1 MSLLY
6 SLVVDEKKFID
17 VDLVI
22 SECGIFSDIERN
34 VVIKNI
40 KNLATRYEKY
50 ELIQIYNQ
58 ILVSSKESDILMTTI
73 TCADAYKDESTLGPL
88 VDLLLTKNQADKSTD
103 TDSLINLRVLCAK
116 AISNY
121 KDTSVVGSLLYCLN
135 NKDEHYKVRLACAD
149 ALGKIGDKFAVTPLI
164 NLVQDDEEKSVYL
177 KESAASALGAIG
189 DERAVDPLVSILEA
203 KQGFLDKFSFLKE
216 RVIEA
221 LGKLNLDNQKVL
233 RALKKSLMDSSPMV
247 RINAIEAIMNS
258 NAENAPELIKSCLKD
273 DNEEVQKNA
282 LIAIYNLEGKDILE
296 EVLSSKIYSE
306 YLKEEA
312 RYLIEEYE
320 DDDYE

>member
-1 MSLLY
+1 M
-6 SLVVDEKKFID
+6 DEKKFID

-40 KNLATRYEKY
+40 KNLETRYEKY

-58 ILVSSKESDILMTTI
+58 ILVSSKEPDILMTTI

-103 TDSLINLRVLCAK
+103 SDSLINLRVLCAK

-273 DNEEVQKNA
+273 DNEEVQRNA
-282 LIAIYNLEGKDILE
+282 LIAMYNLEGRDILE
-296 EVLSSKIYSE
+296 EVLSSEIYSE

>member
-58 ILVSSKESDILMTTI
+58 ILVSSKEPDILMTTI

-273 DNEEVQKNA
+273 DNEEVQRNA
-282 LIAIYNLEGKDILE
+282 LIAMYNLEGRDILE
-296 EVLSSKIYSE
+296 EVLSSEIYSE

-320 DDDYE
+320 DEDYE

>member
-1 MSLLY
+1 MS
-6 SLVVDEKKFID
+6 DKRFID

-22 SECGIFSDIERN
+22 KDCGIDSDIASDK
-34 VVIKNI
+34 VVQNI
-40 KNLATRYEKY
+40 MNLENNYDEY
-50 ELIQIYNQ
+50 ELVQIYNH
-58 ILVSSKESDILMTTI
+58 LLTVAHDPKALLATI
-73 TCADAYKDESTLGPL
+73 TCADKIRDESTLGPL
-88 VDLLLTKNQADKSTD
+88 VDLLLTKTPASKKIEMDD
-103 TDSLINLRVLCAK
+103 LINVRVLCAK

-149 ALGKIGDKFAVTPLI
+149 ALGKIGDKYAVAPLI
-164 NLVQDDEEKSVYL
+164 DLVQDEDEKSVYL

-189 DERAVDPLVSILEA
+189 DLRAVDPLVSILEA

-221 LGKLNLDNQKVL
+221 LGKLNLDNKKVQK
-233 RALKKSLMDSSPMV
+233 ALKKSLLDSSPMV

-258 NAENAPELIKSCLKD
+258 NAENASELIKDRLND
-273 DNEEVQKNA
+273 DDKEVQKNA
-282 LIAIYNLEGKDILE
+282 LIALYNLEGRDILD
-296 EVLSSKIYSE
+296 EVLMSDEYSD

-312 RYLIEEYE
+312 QALIDEYE
-320 DDDYE
+320 EQGEDDE